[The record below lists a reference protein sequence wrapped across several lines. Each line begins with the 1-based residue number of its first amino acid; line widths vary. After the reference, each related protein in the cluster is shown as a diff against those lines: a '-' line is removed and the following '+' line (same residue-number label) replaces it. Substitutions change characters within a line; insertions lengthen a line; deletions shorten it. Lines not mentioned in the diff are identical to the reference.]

1 MDEPS
6 YNRTYRIFDKQIH
19 RIGEKLKFVTLPGFD
34 KVPLYGVIWFFI
46 RGLQKGSLNTRASSI
61 AFNFMLALGPG
72 VIFLMAMIPYLPIEN
87 LQQELFEV
95 FNDVMPEDSY
105 IAIESFLNEIFR
117 KRSGLPLFGLLVSLF
132 FAQKGTHGMIEAFNA
147 TYHTIETRSWFDQ
160 RLAAITLVFIFYTL
174 VLLATLIMFL
184 NNIIIE
190 NLGSNGYIETDFTFY
205 LIMFGKWI
213 VIVGLTF
220 FCISFL
226 YYMAPSRK
234 TKWRFFSAGSTL
246 ATILTVVASLGF
258 SYFVNNFA
266 QFNKFFGSIG
276 ALVALMLW
284 LNFNALVLLIGF
296 ELNAS
301 IKNANLTTLSNND
314 DPLSVLES

>member
-1 MDEPS
+1 MDKPS
-6 YNRTYRIFDKQIH
+6 YERTYRIFNKQIH
-19 RIGEKLKFVTLPGFD
+19 RLGEKLRNITLPGFD
-34 KVPLYGVIWFFI
+34 KVPLYDVIWFFS

-72 VIFLMAMIPYLPIEN
+72 VIFLLALIPYLPIAN
-87 LQQELFEV
+87 FQQELFEV
-95 FNDVMPEDSY
+95 FDEIMPDNSY
-105 IAIESFLNEIFR
+105 IAIESLLNEIFK
-117 KRSGLPLFGLLVSLF
+117 KRSGLPLFGFLVSLF
-132 FAQKGTHGMIEAFNA
+132 FAQKGIHGMIEAFNV
-147 TYHTIETRSWFDQ
+147 TFHTIETRSWYTQ
-160 RLAAITLVFIFYTL
+160 RLVAIVLVFIFYSL

-184 NNIIIE
+184 NKIFIE
-190 NLGSNGYIETDFTFY
+190 NLSTSGFIQMNITFY
-205 LIMFGKWI
+205 LFIIGKWI

-226 YYMAPSRK
+226 YYLAPQRK

-246 ATILTVVASLGF
+246 ATVLTVVASLGF

-266 QFNKFFGSIG
+266 QFNRFFGSIG
-276 ALVALMLW
+276 ALIALMLW

-301 IKNANLTTLSNND
+301 IKNANLTI
-314 DPLSVLES
+314 LEQ